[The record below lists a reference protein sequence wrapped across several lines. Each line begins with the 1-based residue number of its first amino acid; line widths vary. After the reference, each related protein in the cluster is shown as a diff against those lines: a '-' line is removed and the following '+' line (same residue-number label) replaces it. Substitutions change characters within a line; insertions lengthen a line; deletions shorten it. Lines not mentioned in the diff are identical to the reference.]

1 MSTFAPPALPQVA
14 APDPTKHVK
23 YNLGMVL
30 GVADFEQD
38 FTYHSARDARIVRDL
53 LGYGVVSGLH
63 VTVETGE
70 RGPLVQVAPG
80 EAVTPSG
87 RLVCV
92 TPAQCAYVNDWLEG
106 HRHEV
111 EEVGF
116 SPPSTLP
123 LSVVACYRD
132 CPTDDVP
139 IPGEPCRSDDEL
151 MQPSRL
157 MDSFALDLRLRPPPQ
172 LEEDAVRD
180 FVAWLRRIPLVD
192 GPLGDVEAFLEEI
205 RQAAALEGSPPVS
218 PPGLLDFLLGSPPAP
233 LAIPRAYVAEYL
245 EGLFRLWVE
254 ELRPRLRSAI
264 PSAECGCGGTVED
277 LDPDSDCVLLAGLE
291 VPLALDA
298 PSGNWVVAD
307 TPPVFVDRSRRPTL
321 LHLRLLQEWMLG
333 GPGAVGPDLVASGR
347 VHVDG
352 TVAAS
357 AGGLTATA
365 LEKTLFVL
373 RFPGFDVKLEHVVL
387 GDPVASVA
395 DAQASTFEVLGD
407 YSPAQDGIVVRVKT
421 PSGDPVPDGFMVRIE
436 QLGGVS

>member
-1 MSTFAPPALPQVA
+1 MSTFAPPALPQVG

-30 GVADFEQD
+30 GVADFEQEY
-38 FTYHSARDARIVRDL
+38 TYLSAHDARGIRDL
-53 LGYGVVSGLH
+53 IGYGVVSGLR
-63 VTVETGE
+63 VTVGDAGE

-92 TPAQCAYVNDWLEG
+92 TPAQCAYLNDWLAG
-106 HRHEV
+106 HRREV
-111 EEVGF
+111 EEIGF

-123 LSVVACYRD
+123 LSVVACYRE

-151 MQPSRL
+151 MKPSRL
-157 MDSFALDLRLRPPPQ
+157 RESFALDLRLRPPPQ

-192 GPLGDVEAFLEEI
+192 GPRGDVEAFVEEV
-205 RQAAALEGSPPVS
+205 RQAAALETSPPAS
-218 PPGLLDFLLGSPPAP
+218 PPGLLDFLLTSPPAA
-233 LAIPRAYVAEYL
+233 LTIPRAYLGEYL
-245 EGLFRLWVE
+245 EALFRLWVE

-277 LDPDSDCVLLAGLE
+277 LDPDSDCVLLAELD
-291 VPLALDA
+291 VPLALDS
-298 PSGNWVVAD
+298 PTGSWVVAD
-307 TPPVFVDRSRRPTL
+307 TPPVAVDETTRPML
-321 LHLRLLQEWMLG
+321 LHLRLLQEWLLG
-333 GPGAVGPDLVASGR
+333 GRGTAGADLVASGR
-347 VHVDG
+347 VHADG

-357 AGGLTATA
+357 VGGLTATA
-365 LEKTLFVL
+365 LEPTLFVL
-373 RFPGFDVKLEHVVL
+373 RFPGFDETLEHVVL
-387 GDPVASVA
+387 GQPVGAQA
-395 DAQASTFEVLGD
+395 DAQPSTFEVLAD
-407 YSPAQDGIVVRVKT
+407 SPPQDGILVRVKKPDGT
-421 PSGDPVPDGFMVRIE
+421 AVPNGFMVRIE